1 MNAANVMERTENYV
15 RENFLYARPDF
26 VLEPDQPLLGKGVLD
41 SMGVME
47 LVAFLSDEFGV
58 TVGDEDI
65 TEQNLGSLTAIANYV
80 TKQLDSR
87 PLALVEVNA
96 A

>member
-1 MNAANVMERTENYV
+1 MNATNVMERTENYV

-26 VLEPDQPLLGKGVLD
+26 VLEPDHPLIGKGVLD

-47 LVAFLSDEFGV
+47 LVAFIADEFGV
-58 TVGDEDI
+58 TIGDEDI
-65 TEQNLGSLTAIANYV
+65 TEQNLGSLTAIAAYV
-80 TKQLDSR
+80 TKQLESR
-87 PLALVEVNA
+87 PLALVQTNA